1 MTQAVHSAEGED
13 RSSYQKVGPWTSD
26 AFGLA
31 KATEATNWADP
42 TFAENWANLRG
53 ERKPRGAY
61 HFFHPEMNA
70 VEQAEFFM
78 SVLHKNGL
86 EPGDMLVID
95 SEIIAGPGGILGF
108 TDANWTERAN
118 VALSGTIG
126 SPELVG
132 SGTLTFLETV
142 ASLAGPAHPLLVYTN
157 LSVGR
162 LLGSCAHFD
171 LWIAYP
177 ADSAPGSVAPWPRW
191 RFWQWAFGGGE
202 GGGDRDAYNG
212 TVAELD
218 AWISSFKPE
227 PSPPPA
233 PPAPHPPQPAP
244 PPPAPPT
251 PPLPTP

>member
-26 AFGLA
+26 AFGLV

-70 VEQAEFFM
+70 AEQAEFFM

-95 SEIIAGPGGILGF
+95 SEIIAGPGGVLGF
-108 TDANWTERAN
+108 ADANWTERAN
-118 VALSGTIG
+118 VAL
-126 SPELVG
+126 
-132 SGTLTFLETV
+132 
-142 ASLAGPAHPLLVYTN
+142 
-157 LSVGR
+157 
-162 LLGSCAHFD
+162 
-171 LWIAYP
+171 
-177 ADSAPGSVAPWPRW
+177 
-191 RFWQWAFGGGE
+191 
-202 GGGDRDAYNG
+202 
-212 TVAELD
+212 AELD
-218 AWISSFKPE
+218 AWISSFKPA

-233 PPAPHPPQPAP
+233 PPAPHPPHPAP
-244 PPPAPPT
+244 PAPTPPPPT
-251 PPLPTP
+251 PPWPTP